1 MKKNKYSSPYYA
13 RDYFSKDILPTEIYA
28 GQKTIRQSVPFRRH
42 DDLELML
49 VRSGEGTVTINAH
62 SFPVSRGSLLC
73 FNPSHFHKLEPGKGG
88 KLEISECHINPGI
101 YFYITACPYYKA
113 DADKL
118 SAAPELA
125 RLDEIQTENAEGILE
140 RLANICTHGPVDEN
154 QPLFFLLLKLF
165 GMLEKYAFTPSVC
178 AQETDS
184 VSV

>member
-28 GQKTIRQSVPFRRH
+28 GQKSIRQSIPYRRH
-42 DDLELML
+42 EELELML
-49 VRSGEGTVTINAH
+49 VRSGEGTVTVNAH

-113 DADKL
+113 DTAKL
-118 SAAPELA
+118 PAPPVLA
-125 RLDEIQTENAEGILE
+125 QLDEALTENADRILE
-140 RLANICTHGPVDEN
+140 QLANIYTHGPVEEN
-154 QPLFFLLLKLF
+154 QPIFFLLLKLF
-165 GMLEKYAFTPSVC
+165 GILEKYACNHFDCTFT
-178 AQETDS
+178 ADS
-184 VSV
+184 VPV

>member
-13 RDYFSKDILPTEIYA
+13 RDYFSKDILPTEVLA
-28 GQKTIRQSVPFRRH
+28 GQKTIRQTVPFRRH

-101 YFYITACPYYKA
+101 YFYITACPYYKT
-113 DADKL
+113 DVEHL
-118 SAAPELA
+118 PSPPTLA
-125 RLDEIQTENAEGILE
+125 KLDEIQTENTEDILE
-140 RLANICTHGPVDEN
+140 RLANICSHGPAEEN

-165 GMLEKYAFTPSVC
+165 GILEKYAFDPSDC
-178 AQETDS
+178 AQEKDT
-184 VSV
+184 VVV